1 MIGLSINKACS
12 SNCSFI
18 WVSKILFVRDL
29 AKDTGDVWS
38 YRKGLPW
45 QLNGPMSTGLK
56 GKPTALLLMDV
67 NCGPNRILGTMDYED
82 VHNRVPALE
91 QFIVNGATELSVNTH

>member
-1 MIGLSINKACS
+1 
-12 SNCSFI
+12 
-18 WVSKILFVRDL
+18 
-29 AKDTGDVWS
+29 
-38 YRKGLPW
+38 
-45 QLNGPMSTGLK
+45 MSTGLK

-67 NCGPNRILGTMDYED
+67 NWGPNRILGTMDHED

>member
-1 MIGLSINKACS
+1 
-12 SNCSFI
+12 
-18 WVSKILFVRDL
+18 
-29 AKDTGDVWS
+29 
-38 YRKGLPW
+38 
-45 QLNGPMSTGLK
+45 MSTGLK

-67 NCGPNRILGTMDYED
+67 NCGPNRTLGTMDHED